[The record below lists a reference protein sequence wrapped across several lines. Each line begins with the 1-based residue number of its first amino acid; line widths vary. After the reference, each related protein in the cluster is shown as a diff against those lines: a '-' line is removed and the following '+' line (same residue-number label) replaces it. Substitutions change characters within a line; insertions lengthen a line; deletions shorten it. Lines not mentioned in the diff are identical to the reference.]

1 MSEISKQGL
10 IKRILLNAPIIL
22 LFVSVLNEFDL
33 NYLGTKYFSFNFVYI
48 LIFYCSLKKNINLGY
63 GLIFLAGII
72 NDVVTNIPIG
82 LSSLGYLL
90 ICVSA
95 AYLRTITLRPSLLKD
110 WIYFLFTILVVNS
123 FIYILSTL
131 LFSLSIEYSD
141 LLINIFFTFL
151 LYLIFYYLFE
161 TYEKKI
167 IGASNV

>member
-1 MSEISKQGL
+1 MNKISKKSV
-10 IKRILLNAPIIL
+10 IERILSNAPIIL
-22 LFVSVLNEFDL
+22 LFVSVLNEFDF
-33 NYLGTKYFSFNFVYI
+33 NYLGSKYLSFNFVYI

-110 WIYFLFTILVVNS
+110 WIYFLITILVVNS
-123 FIYILSTL
+123 FIYIISTL
-131 LFSLSIEYSD
+131 IFSLTIEYFD

-151 LYLIFYYLFE
+151 LYLVFVYLFVM
-161 TYEKKI
+161 YEKKI
-167 IGASNV
+167 IRSSDV

>member
-1 MSEISKQGL
+1 MNKISKKSV
-10 IKRILLNAPIIL
+10 INIILSNAPIIL
-22 LFVSVLNEFDL
+22 LFFSVLNEFDF
-33 NYLGTKYFSFNFVYI
+33 NYLSSKYFSFNFVYI

-82 LSSLGYLL
+82 LSSFGYLL

-110 WIYFLFTILVVNS
+110 WIYFLITILVVNS
-123 FIYILSTL
+123 FIYIISTL
-131 LFSLSIEYSD
+131 IFSLTIEYFD

-151 LYLIFYYLFE
+151 LYLVFVYLFAM
-161 TYEKKI
+161 YEKKI
-167 IGASNV
+167 IGSSNV

>member
-1 MSEISKQGL
+1 MTGISKQSL
-10 IKRILLNAPIIL
+10 IKIILSNAPIIL
-22 LFVSVLNEFDL
+22 LFISVLNEFDL
-33 NYLGTKYFSFNFVYI
+33 NYLDSKYFSFNFVYI

-82 LSSLGYLL
+82 LSSFGYLL

-110 WIYFLFTILVVNS
+110 WIYFLITILVVNS
-123 FIYILSTL
+123 FIYIISTL
-131 LFSLSIEYSD
+131 IFSLTIEYFD

-151 LYLIFYYLFE
+151 LYLVFVYLFVM
-161 TYEKKI
+161 YEKKI
-167 IGASNV
+167 IGSSDV

>member
-1 MSEISKQGL
+1 MINTNRN
-10 IKRILLNAPIIL
+10 IKFFLYKFTPVIL
-22 LFVSVLNEFDL
+22 LFTSILNEIDF
-33 NYLGTKYFSFNFVYI
+33 NNSEFKYFSFNFVYI

-82 LSSLGYLL
+82 LSSFGYLL

-110 WIYFLFTILVVNS
+110 WIYFLITILVVNS
-123 FIYILSTL
+123 FIYIISTL
-131 LFSLSIEYSD
+131 IFSLTIEYFD

-151 LYLIFYYLFE
+151 LYLVFVYLFAM
-161 TYEKKI
+161 YEKKI
-167 IGASNV
+167 IGSSDV

>member
-1 MSEISKQGL
+1 MNKISKKSV
-10 IKRILLNAPIIL
+10 INIILSNAPIIL
-22 LFVSVLNEFDL
+22 LFFSVLNEFDF
-33 NYLGTKYFSFNFVYI
+33 NYF

-82 LSSLGYLL
+82 LSSFGYLL

-110 WIYFLFTILVVNS
+110 WIYFLITILVVNS
-123 FIYILSTL
+123 FIYIISTL
-131 LFSLSIEYSD
+131 IFSLTIEYFD

-151 LYLIFYYLFE
+151 LYLVFVYLFAM
-161 TYEKKI
+161 YEKKI
-167 IGASNV
+167 IGSSNV